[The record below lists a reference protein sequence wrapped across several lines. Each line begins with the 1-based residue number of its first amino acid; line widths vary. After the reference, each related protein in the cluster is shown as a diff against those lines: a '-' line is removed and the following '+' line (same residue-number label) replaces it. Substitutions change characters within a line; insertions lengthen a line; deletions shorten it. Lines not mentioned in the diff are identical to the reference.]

1 MGSAFVPSQRIEE
14 IYVGNTTIPN
24 PYIMLVV
31 NGVEYANGY
40 RVTYAGGYRTFYG
53 TFDAATGNIFVACQ
67 TIAYGEDIPAFS
79 LPNVEVLVIE

>member
-1 MGSAFVPSQRIEE
+1 MGSAYVPSQE
-14 IYVGNTTIPN
+14 IVEILVGNTTIPA
-24 PYIMLVV
+24 PYIILVV

-40 RVTYAGGYRTFYG
+40 RVTYNGGYRTFYG

-67 TIAYGEDIPAFS
+67 TIAYGEDLPAFS